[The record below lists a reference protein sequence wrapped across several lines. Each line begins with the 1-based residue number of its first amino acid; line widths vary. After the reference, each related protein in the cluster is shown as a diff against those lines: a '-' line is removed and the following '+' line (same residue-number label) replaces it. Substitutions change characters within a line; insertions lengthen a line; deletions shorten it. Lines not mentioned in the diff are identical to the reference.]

1 MTDAQRRADP
11 RPPLTR
17 VLLTYEHK
25 RASRRLLFGEPVRR
39 QTVGRGVSHA
49 FFEPDQA
56 FCYVVWEAGSYGTK
70 HWSLTVC
77 RSVRPDD
84 TVSAVD
90 GIAPGARVLLRAGT
104 AHYVRKALAVTDAI
118 VEAGT
123 APTDVPDAYWR
134 AVQVAFDG
142 RKPAPVFS
150 PSVLSSAAALPGTD
164 R

>member
-1 MTDAQRRADP
+1 MTDAQRKTDP
-11 RPPLTR
+11 RPSLTR

-25 RASRRLLFGEPVRR
+25 RASRRLLFGETVRR
-39 QTVGRGVSHA
+39 QTAGRGVSHA
-49 FFEPDQA
+49 FFEPDHT

-70 HWSLTVC
+70 RWSLVVC
-77 RSVRPDD
+77 RSARPND
-84 TVSAVD
+84 TVSEVD

-118 VEAGT
+118 IEAGT
-123 APTDVPDAYWR
+123 ALTDVPDAYWR

-142 RKPAPVFS
+142 RKPAPVFR
-150 PSVLSSAAALPGTD
+150 LSALPSAAALPGTD

>member
-1 MTDAQRRADP
+1 MTDAQPAADS
-11 RPPLTR
+11 RPPLTC
-17 VLLTYEHK
+17 VLLAYEHK

-39 QTVGRGVSHA
+39 QTAGPGVSHA
-49 FFEPDQA
+49 FFESDQA

-77 RSVRPDD
+77 RSARPDD
-84 TVSAVD
+84 TVAAVD
-90 GIAPGARVLLRAGT
+90 GISPGAHVLLRAGT

-123 APTDVPDAYWR
+123 ALTDVPNAYWR

-142 RKPAPVFS
+142 RKPAPFFS
-150 PSVLSSAAALPGTD
+150 PSVLPNAAALPGTD